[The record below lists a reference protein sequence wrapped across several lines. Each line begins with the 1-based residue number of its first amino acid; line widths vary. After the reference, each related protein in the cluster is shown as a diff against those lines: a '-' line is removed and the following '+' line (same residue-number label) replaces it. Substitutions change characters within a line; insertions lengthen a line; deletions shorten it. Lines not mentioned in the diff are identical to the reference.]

1 MKKTLRILFGVS
13 LVLVSL
19 WVIRTSSTFP
29 EAVSAGKKIP
39 GPAFFPV
46 LLSVVLI
53 PCGFHQAVS
62 ALRSGT
68 EAAGRRWGSGTVN
81 GAIVILS
88 LVVYV
93 QLMQWMGYALSTFLF
108 SMFLLLRLRVGVL
121 KALAVTIITVVF
133 ILLVFGRLFQIQ
145 LPLGEL
151 GIPW

>member
-1 MKKTLRILFGVS
+1 MLFQISIYFGQQC
-13 LVLVSL
+13 
-19 WVIRTSSTFP
+19 
-29 EAVSAGKKIP
+29 P

-53 PCGFHQAVS
+53 PCGLHQTVS
-62 ALRSGT
+62 ALRSGK
-68 EAAGRRWGSGTVN
+68 EGPCRGCGPGAAN

-88 LVVYV
+88 LAVYV
-93 QLMQWMGYALSTFLF
+93 QLMQWMGYALSSVLF

-121 KALAVTIITVVF
+121 KALTVTMITVVF

-151 GIPW
+151 GLPW